1 MNCLII
7 IETGVLGSE
16 FLSCQVQYE
25 IWEPT
30 QYKVSV
36 CLSFEL
42 NMKGLGRINL
52 FFIVHREHLNEIKV
66 KWTAD
71 SQGRAAPGSGCL
83 AGVGLFEV
91 AVIMLEHQR
100 RRQPQPGRQV
110 QIKGAAWWLWWL
122 RSLLSPVGAQPL
134 PPGQAQ
140 NIFSAQQ
147 NGIFTRYFCMLGS

>member
-71 SQGRAAPGSGCL
+71 SQGRAAPGSAWLVSVSLKLLSSCWN
-83 AGVGLFEV
+83 
-91 AVIMLEHQR
+91 
-100 RRQPQPGRQV
+100 
-110 QIKGAAWWLWWL
+110 IKGAASPGPAAKC
-122 RSLLSPVGAQPL
+122 RSKA
-134 PPGQAQ
+134 PPGDCDDCDHYWVQWALSRCLLDKLKTYFLQ
-140 NIFSAQQ
+140 SKMESLQ
-147 NGIFTRYFCMLGS
+147 GIFVC